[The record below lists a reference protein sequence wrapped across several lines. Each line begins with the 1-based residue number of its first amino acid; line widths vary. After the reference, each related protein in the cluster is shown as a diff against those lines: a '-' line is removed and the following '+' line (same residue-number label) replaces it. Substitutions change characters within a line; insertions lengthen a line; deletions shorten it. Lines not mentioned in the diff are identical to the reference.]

1 MSPVMKTVIYEGIK
15 YSLDSFLS
23 LHPGGSAIILKYL

>member
-1 MSPVMKTVIYEGIK
+1 MKTVIYEGVK

-23 LHPGGSAIILKYL
+23 QHPGGSAIIVKYL